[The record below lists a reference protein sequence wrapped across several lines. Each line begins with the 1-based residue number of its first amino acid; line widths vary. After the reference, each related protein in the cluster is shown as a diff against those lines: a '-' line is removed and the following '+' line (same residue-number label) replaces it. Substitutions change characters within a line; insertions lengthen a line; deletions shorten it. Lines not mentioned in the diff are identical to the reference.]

1 MQKKDTE
8 RKRCTLISWWKCS
21 KVRMLS
27 RIHPTSFTS
36 FYTGTEKGK
45 LFCCCCKSTQE
56 IVKKKKKV
64 LKNK

>member
-45 LFCCCCKSTQE
+45 LFVVVVVK
-56 IVKKKKKV
+56 VHRKLLKRKKKF
-64 LKNK
+64 